1 MNKSTELT
9 TATQRALDLFDNAN
23 IAANLFEKTIGLAQG
38 TIKNLKNGKNL
49 ISADCII
56 KFSRYFNVSADYLL
70 CLANEPKPLEN
81 HEVGEISDNTP
92 AIFGE
97 MSDLLSEQR
106 FVNSAKMYRAL
117 PNEYRQEVYAYIRGL
132 IMGLGLPIQQILG
145 RK

>member
-1 MNKSTELT
+1 MNKSAELT

-56 KFSRYFNVSADYLL
+56 KFARYFNVSADYLL
-70 CLANEPKPLEN
+70 CLTNEPKPLEN
-81 HEVGEISDNTP
+81 HEVGEMSNNTP
-92 AIFGE
+92 TVFGE
-97 MSDLLSEQR
+97 MSGLFSDQR
-106 FVNSAKMYRAL
+106 FVDSAKMYRAL
-117 PNEYRQEVYAYIRGL
+117 PNEYKQEVYAYICG
-132 IMGLGLPIQQILG
+132 IITGLGLPIQQILG